1 MTILHPVMAKYR
13 RQMDKIK
20 QKYIIDKYK
29 KHCDAEGGTFRPDKR
44 RKLVGLKKKN
54 PKQIEEGTA
63 DFWYDVRKSAKHSL
77 TDLQLVSEVANTEQ
91 LREIF
96 SIIPYGEWNK
106 DTSKTDLVFLIRQ
119 VLGSQPWRTVRYKK
133 GVPQPSYNSED
144 DSWLAFLAYQIVHE
158 CFEFFKD
165 HQLVTSKAHERLI
178 DEVDDLL
185 NSEVGRADWLAR
197 NQRNVRW

>member
-1 MTILHPVMAKYR
+1 MAKYR

-29 KHCDAEGGTFRPDKR
+29 KHCDVEGGIFRSNKR
-44 RKLVGLKKKN
+44 RKLIGLKKKN
-54 PKQIEEGTA
+54 PKQIEEDTA

-77 TDLQLVSEVANTEQ
+77 TDLQLVSEVANPEQ

-96 SIIPYGEWNK
+96 SIIPYVEWNK
-106 DTSKTDLVFLIRQ
+106 DTSKTDLAFLIRQ

-133 GVPQPSYNSED
+133 GVPQPVYNTED
-144 DSWLAFLAYQIVHE
+144 DSWLARLAFMIVHE
-158 CFEFFKD
+158 CFEFFKN
-165 HQLVTSKAHERLI
+165 HQLVSSKAHMRLV

-185 NSEVGRADWLAR
+185 NSETGRADWLAR